1 MKEFKPRD
9 KLTQRMTRDGAV
21 LDNQTTGE
29 EIHISE
35 RDAEKQL
42 SPNGQP
48 VQMGKRDAP
57 MNPAEDAPKHGRQLR
72 PQEQKEPEK
81 DQPKP
86 QQPSAEPFQPQS
98 SSPISHI
105 PQDIPTSAAPGGTAE
120 KLFDRAAAEHDAHK
134 ARQAARMSRDAAQ
147 QRYSASRLQFSEEE
161 RAAPELHKHIH
172 RAEKAADKLD
182 AAQAAIPKKR
192 VLRKERVF
200 DEASGTAKTK
210 LRFDTVD
217 KYPPKLKPNPLG
229 RPLREVAVQA
239 HGKIHEVE
247 HENVGVESGHKAEE
261 LAEHGAGG
269 AIRWERRHRKLKPYR
284 AAEKAERK
292 ALNANAE
299 YLYQKALHDNP
310 EMLSGNPLNRFF
322 QKQRLKREYAKAA
335 RTAKAAGSTA
345 QATAKS
351 AEKTAEATATAA
363 KKAAEKA
370 KEAAEFVARHWKGV
384 LVVLAGFLLIVM
396 LIGGLQSCSALV
408 GAAGGGVAASSYQSE
423 DADILAAEAAY
434 CALEAE
440 LQEYL
445 DTYERTHDYDEYHYD
460 LDEIKHDPYVLA
472 SILSALHDGAWTA
485 SEVQGTLQMLFE
497 KQYILTETVVTEV
510 RYRTVTRTDSEGNEY
525 EVEVPYN
532 YYICTVELENF
543 DLSHIPVY
551 IMDEEALSKYALYMS
566 VLGNKPELFGDSEY
580 IPKYI
585 TNRPEGYEIPP
596 SAMEDETFA
605 AVITEAEKYLGYPYV
620 WGGSS
625 PSTSFDCSGFV
636 SWVLTNSGVCNT
648 GRLQGLSVKR
658 LFFYV
663 IIGLILSM
671 TVAAAILYFIT
682 EQSAVLAVGAVLIL
696 CALAWLLALTQILG
710 KKLALFTSD
719 LCGTLDNMIAG
730 NKGISLSEDS
740 ETQLARIGHR
750 LARLYQIMQE
760 DRRRVEEDRQELQSL
775 VSDISHQVKT
785 PVSNLKM
792 ATDTLL
798 EKPITEAE
806 RTDFI
811 RGIRTQTDK
820 LDFLFQALVKTSR
833 LETGVIQLDKKVCNL
848 YDTVAQ
854 AMSGIVYAAEKKEI
868 SVSVNC
874 PEKLMLSHDS
884 KWTAEALFNLLDNA
898 VKYTSAGGKISV
910 SVVQW
915 EMYVEIKVADN
926 GKGISESNQA
936 AIFRRFY
943 RGEEVHSEPG
953 VGIGLYLAREIITRQ
968 GGYIKVVSAP
978 GNGSAFS
985 IMLPAK

>member
-1 MKEFKPRD
+1 MKEFKSRD

-21 LDNQTTGE
+21 QDNQATGE

-81 DQPKP
+81 EQSRP
-86 QQPSAEPFQPQS
+86 QQPSAEPFQPQGG
-98 SSPISHI
+98 SPVSHI

-134 ARQAARMSRDAAQ
+134 VRQAVRMSRDAAQ

-217 KYPPKLKPNPLG
+217 KSPPKLKPNPLG
-229 RPLREVAVQA
+229 RPLREAAVQA

-292 ALNANAE
+292 AVNANAE

-322 QKQRLKREYAKAA
+322 QKQHLKREYAKAA

-445 DTYERTHDYDEYHYD
+445 GTYERTHDYDEYHYD

-551 IMDEEALSKYALYMS
+551 IMDEETLSKYALYMS

-605 AVITEAEKYLGYPYV
+605 AVITESEKYLGYPYV

-648 GRLQGLSVKR
+648 GRLGAQGL
-658 LFFYV
+658 Y
-663 IIGLILSM
+663 
-671 TVAAAILYFIT
+671 
-682 EQSAVLAVGAVLIL
+682 
-696 CALAWLLALTQILG
+696 
-710 KKLALFTSD
+710 
-719 LCGTLDNMIAG
+719 N
-730 NKGISLSEDS
+730 IS
-740 ETQLARIGHR
+740 
-750 LARLYQIMQE
+750 
-760 DRRRVEEDRQELQSL
+760 
-775 VSDISHQVKT
+775 T
-785 PVSNLKM
+785 PVSNPQPG
-792 ATDTLL
+792 D
-798 EKPITEAE
+798 
-806 RTDFI
+806 
-811 RGIRTQTDK
+811 
-820 LDFLFQALVKTSR
+820 LVFFVGT
-833 LETGVIQLDKKVCNL
+833 
-848 YDTVAQ
+848 YDT
-854 AMSGIVYAAEKKEI
+854 
-868 SVSVNC
+868 
-874 PEKLMLSHDS
+874 
-884 KWTAEALFNLLDNA
+884 
-898 VKYTSAGGKISV
+898 
-910 SVVQW
+910 
-915 EMYVEIKVADN
+915 
-926 GKGISESNQA
+926 
-936 AIFRRFY
+936 
-943 RGEEVHSEPG
+943 PG
-953 VGIGLYLAREIITRQ
+953 VSHVGIYVGNSMMIHCGDPISYSNLNSSYWQAHFYAYARPP
-968 GGYIKVVSAP
+968 Y
-978 GNGSAFS
+978 N
-985 IMLPAK
+985 

>member
-1 MKEFKPRD
+1 MKEFKSRD

-21 LDNQTTGE
+21 QDNQATGE

-81 DQPKP
+81 EQSKP
-86 QQPSAEPFQPQS
+86 QQPSAEPFQPQGG
-98 SSPISHI
+98 SPVSHI

-134 ARQAARMSRDAAQ
+134 VRQAVRMSRDAAQ

-217 KYPPKLKPNPLG
+217 KSPPKLKPNPLG
-229 RPLREVAVQA
+229 RPLREAAVQA

-292 ALNANAE
+292 AVNANAE

-322 QKQRLKREYAKAA
+322 QKQHLKREYAKAA

-445 DTYERTHDYDEYHYD
+445 GTYERTHDYDEYHYD

-497 KQYILTETVVTEV
+497 KQYSLTETVVTEV

-551 IMDEEALSKYALYMS
+551 IMDEETLSKYALYMS

-648 GRLQGLSVKR
+648 GRLGAQGL
-658 LFFYV
+658 Y
-663 IIGLILSM
+663 
-671 TVAAAILYFIT
+671 
-682 EQSAVLAVGAVLIL
+682 
-696 CALAWLLALTQILG
+696 
-710 KKLALFTSD
+710 
-719 LCGTLDNMIAG
+719 N
-730 NKGISLSEDS
+730 IS
-740 ETQLARIGHR
+740 
-750 LARLYQIMQE
+750 
-760 DRRRVEEDRQELQSL
+760 
-775 VSDISHQVKT
+775 T
-785 PVSNLKM
+785 PVSNPQPG
-792 ATDTLL
+792 D
-798 EKPITEAE
+798 
-806 RTDFI
+806 
-811 RGIRTQTDK
+811 
-820 LDFLFQALVKTSR
+820 LVFFVGT
-833 LETGVIQLDKKVCNL
+833 
-848 YDTVAQ
+848 YDT
-854 AMSGIVYAAEKKEI
+854 
-868 SVSVNC
+868 
-874 PEKLMLSHDS
+874 
-884 KWTAEALFNLLDNA
+884 
-898 VKYTSAGGKISV
+898 
-910 SVVQW
+910 
-915 EMYVEIKVADN
+915 
-926 GKGISESNQA
+926 
-936 AIFRRFY
+936 
-943 RGEEVHSEPG
+943 PG
-953 VGIGLYLAREIITRQ
+953 VSHVGIYVGNSMMIHCGDPISYSNLNSSYWQAHFYAYARPP
-968 GGYIKVVSAP
+968 Y
-978 GNGSAFS
+978 N
-985 IMLPAK
+985 

>member
-1 MKEFKPRD
+1 MKEFKSRD

-35 RDAEKQL
+35 RDEEKQL

-57 MNPAEDAPKHGRQLR
+57 MNPAEDAPKHGRQFR

-81 DQPKP
+81 EQSKP
-86 QQPSAEPFQPQS
+86 QQPNAEPFQPQGG
-98 SSPISHI
+98 SPISHI
-105 PQDIPTSAAPGGTAE
+105 PQDIPMSAAPGGTAE

-217 KYPPKLKPNPLG
+217 KSPPKLKPNPIG

-239 HGKIHEVE
+239 HEKIHEVE

-292 ALNANAE
+292 AVNANAE
-299 YLYQKALHDNP
+299 YLYQKALHDNS
-310 EMLSGNPLNRFF
+310 EMLSGNPRNRFF

-408 GAAGGGVAASSYQSE
+408 GAAGGGVAASSYRSE

-551 IMDEEALSKYALYMS
+551 IMDEETLSKYALYMS

-648 GRLQGLSVKR
+648 GRLSAQGL
-658 LFFYV
+658 Y
-663 IIGLILSM
+663 
-671 TVAAAILYFIT
+671 
-682 EQSAVLAVGAVLIL
+682 
-696 CALAWLLALTQILG
+696 
-710 KKLALFTSD
+710 
-719 LCGTLDNMIAG
+719 N
-730 NKGISLSEDS
+730 IS
-740 ETQLARIGHR
+740 
-750 LARLYQIMQE
+750 
-760 DRRRVEEDRQELQSL
+760 
-775 VSDISHQVKT
+775 T
-785 PVSNLKM
+785 PVSNPQPG
-792 ATDTLL
+792 D
-798 EKPITEAE
+798 
-806 RTDFI
+806 
-811 RGIRTQTDK
+811 
-820 LDFLFQALVKTSR
+820 LVFFVGT
-833 LETGVIQLDKKVCNL
+833 
-848 YDTVAQ
+848 YDT
-854 AMSGIVYAAEKKEI
+854 
-868 SVSVNC
+868 
-874 PEKLMLSHDS
+874 
-884 KWTAEALFNLLDNA
+884 
-898 VKYTSAGGKISV
+898 
-910 SVVQW
+910 
-915 EMYVEIKVADN
+915 
-926 GKGISESNQA
+926 
-936 AIFRRFY
+936 
-943 RGEEVHSEPG
+943 PG
-953 VGIGLYLAREIITRQ
+953 VSHVGIYVGNSMMIHCGDPISYSNLNSSYWQAHFYAYARPP
-968 GGYIKVVSAP
+968 YS
-978 GNGSAFS
+978 
-985 IMLPAK
+985 

>member
-35 RDAEKQL
+35 RDAEEQL
-42 SPNGQP
+42 SPDGQP

-57 MNPAEDAPKHGRQLR
+57 MNPAEDAPKQRRQLR
-72 PQEQKEPEK
+72 PQEQKELEK
-81 DQPKP
+81 EQPKP
-86 QQPSAEPFQPQS
+86 QQPSAEPFQPQNG
-98 SSPISHI
+98 SPISHI

-120 KLFDRAAAEHDAHK
+120 KLIDRAAAEHDAHK
-134 ARQAARMSRDAAQ
+134 ARQTARMSRDAAQ

-172 RAEKAADKLD
+172 RAEKAANKLD

-200 DEASGTAKTK
+200 DEVSGTAKTK

-217 KYPPKLKPNPLG
+217 KSPPKLKPNPLG

-284 AAEKAERK
+284 AAEKAERR
-292 ALNANAE
+292 AVNANAE

-310 EMLSGNPLNRFF
+310 EMLSSNPLNRFF

-345 QATAKS
+345 QATAKG

-485 SEVQGTLQMLFE
+485 SEVRGTLQMLFE

-543 DLSHIPVY
+543 DLSHLPVY
-551 IMDEEALSKYALYMS
+551 IMDEETLSKYALYMS

-648 GRLQGLSVKR
+648 GRLGAQGL
-658 LFFYV
+658 Y
-663 IIGLILSM
+663 
-671 TVAAAILYFIT
+671 
-682 EQSAVLAVGAVLIL
+682 
-696 CALAWLLALTQILG
+696 
-710 KKLALFTSD
+710 
-719 LCGTLDNMIAG
+719 N
-730 NKGISLSEDS
+730 IS
-740 ETQLARIGHR
+740 
-750 LARLYQIMQE
+750 
-760 DRRRVEEDRQELQSL
+760 
-775 VSDISHQVKT
+775 T
-785 PVSNLKM
+785 PVSSPQPG
-792 ATDTLL
+792 D
-798 EKPITEAE
+798 
-806 RTDFI
+806 
-811 RGIRTQTDK
+811 
-820 LDFLFQALVKTSR
+820 LVFFVGT
-833 LETGVIQLDKKVCNL
+833 
-848 YDTVAQ
+848 YDT
-854 AMSGIVYAAEKKEI
+854 
-868 SVSVNC
+868 
-874 PEKLMLSHDS
+874 
-884 KWTAEALFNLLDNA
+884 
-898 VKYTSAGGKISV
+898 
-910 SVVQW
+910 
-915 EMYVEIKVADN
+915 
-926 GKGISESNQA
+926 
-936 AIFRRFY
+936 
-943 RGEEVHSEPG
+943 PG
-953 VGIGLYLAREIITRQ
+953 VSHVGIYVGNSMMIHCGDPISYSNLNSSYWQAHFYAYARPP
-968 GGYIKVVSAP
+968 Y
-978 GNGSAFS
+978 N
-985 IMLPAK
+985 

>member
-1 MKEFKPRD
+1 MKEFKSRD

-21 LDNQTTGE
+21 QDNQATGE

-57 MNPAEDAPKHGRQLR
+57 MNLAEDAPKHGRQLR

-81 DQPKP
+81 EQSKP
-86 QQPSAEPFQPQS
+86 QQPSAEPFQPQGG
-98 SSPISHI
+98 SPVSHI

-134 ARQAARMSRDAAQ
+134 VRQAVRMSRDAAQ

-217 KYPPKLKPNPLG
+217 KSPPKLKPNPLG
-229 RPLREVAVQA
+229 RPLREAAVQA

-292 ALNANAE
+292 AVNANAE

-322 QKQRLKREYAKAA
+322 QKQHLKREYAKAA

-445 DTYERTHDYDEYHYD
+445 GTYERTHDYDEYHYD

-543 DLSHIPVY
+543 NLSHIPVY
-551 IMDEEALSKYALYMS
+551 IMDEETLSKYALYMS

-648 GRLQGLSVKR
+648 GRLGAQGL
-658 LFFYV
+658 Y
-663 IIGLILSM
+663 
-671 TVAAAILYFIT
+671 
-682 EQSAVLAVGAVLIL
+682 
-696 CALAWLLALTQILG
+696 
-710 KKLALFTSD
+710 
-719 LCGTLDNMIAG
+719 N
-730 NKGISLSEDS
+730 IS
-740 ETQLARIGHR
+740 
-750 LARLYQIMQE
+750 
-760 DRRRVEEDRQELQSL
+760 
-775 VSDISHQVKT
+775 T
-785 PVSNLKM
+785 PVSNPQPG
-792 ATDTLL
+792 D
-798 EKPITEAE
+798 
-806 RTDFI
+806 
-811 RGIRTQTDK
+811 
-820 LDFLFQALVKTSR
+820 LVFFVGT
-833 LETGVIQLDKKVCNL
+833 
-848 YDTVAQ
+848 YDT
-854 AMSGIVYAAEKKEI
+854 
-868 SVSVNC
+868 
-874 PEKLMLSHDS
+874 
-884 KWTAEALFNLLDNA
+884 
-898 VKYTSAGGKISV
+898 
-910 SVVQW
+910 
-915 EMYVEIKVADN
+915 
-926 GKGISESNQA
+926 
-936 AIFRRFY
+936 
-943 RGEEVHSEPG
+943 PG
-953 VGIGLYLAREIITRQ
+953 VSHVGIYVGNSMMIHCGDPISYSNLNSSYWQAHFYAYARPP
-968 GGYIKVVSAP
+968 Y
-978 GNGSAFS
+978 N
-985 IMLPAK
+985 

>member
-1 MKEFKPRD
+1 MKEFKSRD

-57 MNPAEDAPKHGRQLR
+57 MNPAEDAPKHGRQFR

-81 DQPKP
+81 EQSKP
-86 QQPSAEPFQPQS
+86 QQPNAEPFQPQGG
-98 SSPISHI
+98 SPISHI
-105 PQDIPTSAAPGGTAE
+105 PQDIPMSAAPGGTAE
-120 KLFDRAAAEHDAHK
+120 KLFDRAAAERNAHK
-134 ARQAARMSRDAAQ
+134 ARQTARMSRDAAQ
-147 QRYSASRLQFSEEE
+147 QRYSASHLQLSEEE

-182 AAQAAIPKKR
+182 AAQAVIPKKR

-217 KYPPKLKPNPLG
+217 KSPPKLKPNPLG

-292 ALNANAE
+292 AVNANAE

-322 QKQRLKREYAKAA
+322 QKQHLKREYAKAA

-370 KEAAEFVARHWKGV
+370 KEAAEFVAHHWKGV

-551 IMDEEALSKYALYMS
+551 IMDEETLSKYALYMS

-585 TNRPEGYEIPP
+585 TNRLEEYEIPP

-648 GRLQGLSVKR
+648 GRLGAQGL
-658 LFFYV
+658 Y
-663 IIGLILSM
+663 
-671 TVAAAILYFIT
+671 
-682 EQSAVLAVGAVLIL
+682 
-696 CALAWLLALTQILG
+696 
-710 KKLALFTSD
+710 
-719 LCGTLDNMIAG
+719 N
-730 NKGISLSEDS
+730 IS
-740 ETQLARIGHR
+740 
-750 LARLYQIMQE
+750 
-760 DRRRVEEDRQELQSL
+760 
-775 VSDISHQVKT
+775 T
-785 PVSNLKM
+785 PVSSPQPG
-792 ATDTLL
+792 D
-798 EKPITEAE
+798 
-806 RTDFI
+806 
-811 RGIRTQTDK
+811 
-820 LDFLFQALVKTSR
+820 LVFFVGT
-833 LETGVIQLDKKVCNL
+833 
-848 YDTVAQ
+848 YDT
-854 AMSGIVYAAEKKEI
+854 
-868 SVSVNC
+868 
-874 PEKLMLSHDS
+874 
-884 KWTAEALFNLLDNA
+884 
-898 VKYTSAGGKISV
+898 
-910 SVVQW
+910 
-915 EMYVEIKVADN
+915 
-926 GKGISESNQA
+926 
-936 AIFRRFY
+936 
-943 RGEEVHSEPG
+943 PG
-953 VGIGLYLAREIITRQ
+953 VSHVGIYVGNSMMIHCGDPISYSNLNSSYWQAHFYAYARPP
-968 GGYIKVVSAP
+968 Y
-978 GNGSAFS
+978 N
-985 IMLPAK
+985 

>member
-1 MKEFKPRD
+1 MKEFKSRD

-42 SPNGQP
+42 SPDGQP

-81 DQPKP
+81 EQPKP
-86 QQPSAEPFQPQS
+86 QQPSAEPFQPQGG
-98 SSPISHI
+98 SPVSNI

-120 KLFDRAAAEHDAHK
+120 KFFDRAAAEHDAHK
-134 ARQAARMSRDAAQ
+134 ARQTARMSRDAAQ

-200 DEASGTAKTK
+200 DEASGTAKAK

-217 KYPPKLKPNPLG
+217 KSPPKLKPNPLG

-284 AAEKAERK
+284 AAEKAEHK
-292 ALNANAE
+292 AVNANAE
-299 YLYQKALHDNP
+299 YHYQKVLHDNP

-351 AEKTAEATATAA
+351 AEKTVEATATAA

-551 IMDEEALSKYALYMS
+551 IMDEEMLSKYALYMS

-585 TNRPEGYEIPP
+585 TNRPEEYEIPP

-648 GRLQGLSVKR
+648 GRLGAQGL
-658 LFFYV
+658 Y
-663 IIGLILSM
+663 
-671 TVAAAILYFIT
+671 
-682 EQSAVLAVGAVLIL
+682 
-696 CALAWLLALTQILG
+696 
-710 KKLALFTSD
+710 
-719 LCGTLDNMIAG
+719 N
-730 NKGISLSEDS
+730 IS
-740 ETQLARIGHR
+740 
-750 LARLYQIMQE
+750 
-760 DRRRVEEDRQELQSL
+760 
-775 VSDISHQVKT
+775 T
-785 PVSNLKM
+785 PVSNPQPG
-792 ATDTLL
+792 D
-798 EKPITEAE
+798 
-806 RTDFI
+806 
-811 RGIRTQTDK
+811 
-820 LDFLFQALVKTSR
+820 LVFFVGT
-833 LETGVIQLDKKVCNL
+833 
-848 YDTVAQ
+848 YDT
-854 AMSGIVYAAEKKEI
+854 
-868 SVSVNC
+868 
-874 PEKLMLSHDS
+874 
-884 KWTAEALFNLLDNA
+884 
-898 VKYTSAGGKISV
+898 
-910 SVVQW
+910 
-915 EMYVEIKVADN
+915 
-926 GKGISESNQA
+926 
-936 AIFRRFY
+936 
-943 RGEEVHSEPG
+943 PG
-953 VGIGLYLAREIITRQ
+953 VSHVGIYVGNSMMIHCGDPISYSNLNRSYWQAHFYAYARPP
-968 GGYIKVVSAP
+968 Y
-978 GNGSAFS
+978 N
-985 IMLPAK
+985 

>member
-21 LDNQTTGE
+21 LDNQTKGE

-81 DQPKP
+81 EQPKP
-86 QQPSAEPFQPQS
+86 QQPSAEPFQPQGG
-98 SSPISHI
+98 SPVSHL
-105 PQDIPTSAAPGGTAE
+105 PQDIPTSATPGGTAE
-120 KLFDRAAAEHDAHK
+120 KLFDRAAAEHDAHR
-134 ARQAARMSRDAAQ
+134 ARQTARMSRDAAQ

-161 RAAPELHKHIH
+161 RTAPELHKHIH

-217 KYPPKLKPNPLG
+217 KSPPKLKPNPLG

-269 AIRWERRHRKLKPYR
+269 TIRWERRHRKLKPYR

-292 ALNANAE
+292 AVNANAE
-299 YLYQKALHDNP
+299 YLYQKVLHDNP
-310 EMLSGNPLNRFF
+310 EMLSGNPLNHFF

-345 QATAKS
+345 QATAKG

-460 LDEIKHDPYVLA
+460 LDEITHDPYVLA

-551 IMDEEALSKYALYMS
+551 IMDEETLSKYALYMS

-648 GRLQGLSVKR
+648 GRLGAQGL
-658 LFFYV
+658 Y
-663 IIGLILSM
+663 
-671 TVAAAILYFIT
+671 
-682 EQSAVLAVGAVLIL
+682 
-696 CALAWLLALTQILG
+696 
-710 KKLALFTSD
+710 
-719 LCGTLDNMIAG
+719 N
-730 NKGISLSEDS
+730 IS
-740 ETQLARIGHR
+740 
-750 LARLYQIMQE
+750 
-760 DRRRVEEDRQELQSL
+760 
-775 VSDISHQVKT
+775 T
-785 PVSNLKM
+785 PVSNP
-792 ATDTLL
+792 
-798 EKPITEAE
+798 KPG
-806 RTDFI
+806 D
-811 RGIRTQTDK
+811 
-820 LDFLFQALVKTSR
+820 LVFFVGT
-833 LETGVIQLDKKVCNL
+833 
-848 YDTVAQ
+848 YDTPGVSHVGIYVGNSMMIHCGDPISYSNLNSSYWQ
-854 AMSGIVYAAEKKEI
+854 AHFYVYARPPY
-868 SVSVNC
+868 N
-874 PEKLMLSHDS
+874 
-884 KWTAEALFNLLDNA
+884 
-898 VKYTSAGGKISV
+898 
-910 SVVQW
+910 
-915 EMYVEIKVADN
+915 
-926 GKGISESNQA
+926 
-936 AIFRRFY
+936 
-943 RGEEVHSEPG
+943 
-953 VGIGLYLAREIITRQ
+953 
-968 GGYIKVVSAP
+968 
-978 GNGSAFS
+978 
-985 IMLPAK
+985 

>member
-1 MKEFKPRD
+1 MKEQKPRD

-21 LDNQTTGE
+21 QDNQATGE

-81 DQPKP
+81 EQSKP
-86 QQPSAEPFQPQS
+86 QQPSAEPFQPQGG
-98 SSPISHI
+98 SPVSHI

-134 ARQAARMSRDAAQ
+134 VRQAVRMSRDAAQ

-161 RAAPELHKHIH
+161 RAAPELHKHIY

-217 KYPPKLKPNPLG
+217 KSPPKLKPNPLG
-229 RPLREVAVQA
+229 RPLREAAVQA

-292 ALNANAE
+292 AVNANAE

-322 QKQRLKREYAKAA
+322 QKQHLKREYAKAA

-434 CALEAE
+434 CTLEAE

-551 IMDEEALSKYALYMS
+551 IMDEETLSKYALYMS

-648 GRLQGLSVKR
+648 GRLGAQGL
-658 LFFYV
+658 Y
-663 IIGLILSM
+663 
-671 TVAAAILYFIT
+671 
-682 EQSAVLAVGAVLIL
+682 
-696 CALAWLLALTQILG
+696 
-710 KKLALFTSD
+710 
-719 LCGTLDNMIAG
+719 N
-730 NKGISLSEDS
+730 IS
-740 ETQLARIGHR
+740 
-750 LARLYQIMQE
+750 
-760 DRRRVEEDRQELQSL
+760 
-775 VSDISHQVKT
+775 T
-785 PVSNLKM
+785 PVSNPQPG
-792 ATDTLL
+792 D
-798 EKPITEAE
+798 
-806 RTDFI
+806 
-811 RGIRTQTDK
+811 
-820 LDFLFQALVKTSR
+820 LVFFVGT
-833 LETGVIQLDKKVCNL
+833 
-848 YDTVAQ
+848 YDT
-854 AMSGIVYAAEKKEI
+854 
-868 SVSVNC
+868 
-874 PEKLMLSHDS
+874 
-884 KWTAEALFNLLDNA
+884 
-898 VKYTSAGGKISV
+898 
-910 SVVQW
+910 
-915 EMYVEIKVADN
+915 
-926 GKGISESNQA
+926 
-936 AIFRRFY
+936 
-943 RGEEVHSEPG
+943 PG
-953 VGIGLYLAREIITRQ
+953 VSHVGIYVGNSMMIHCGDPISYSNLNSSYWQAHFYAYARPP
-968 GGYIKVVSAP
+968 YS
-978 GNGSAFS
+978 
-985 IMLPAK
+985 

>member
-42 SPNGQP
+42 SPDGQP

-81 DQPKP
+81 EQSKP
-86 QQPSAEPFQPQS
+86 QQPSAEPFQPQGG
-98 SSPISHI
+98 SPVSHI

-217 KYPPKLKPNPLG
+217 KSPPKLKPNPLG

-292 ALNANAE
+292 AVNANAE

-322 QKQRLKREYAKAA
+322 QKQHLKREYAKAA

-543 DLSHIPVY
+543 DLSHLPVY
-551 IMDEEALSKYALYMS
+551 IMDEETLSKYALYMS

-648 GRLQGLSVKR
+648 GRLGAQGL
-658 LFFYV
+658 Y
-663 IIGLILSM
+663 
-671 TVAAAILYFIT
+671 
-682 EQSAVLAVGAVLIL
+682 
-696 CALAWLLALTQILG
+696 
-710 KKLALFTSD
+710 
-719 LCGTLDNMIAG
+719 N
-730 NKGISLSEDS
+730 IS
-740 ETQLARIGHR
+740 
-750 LARLYQIMQE
+750 
-760 DRRRVEEDRQELQSL
+760 
-775 VSDISHQVKT
+775 T
-785 PVSNLKM
+785 PVSSPQPG
-792 ATDTLL
+792 D
-798 EKPITEAE
+798 
-806 RTDFI
+806 
-811 RGIRTQTDK
+811 
-820 LDFLFQALVKTSR
+820 LVFFVGT
-833 LETGVIQLDKKVCNL
+833 
-848 YDTVAQ
+848 YDT
-854 AMSGIVYAAEKKEI
+854 
-868 SVSVNC
+868 
-874 PEKLMLSHDS
+874 
-884 KWTAEALFNLLDNA
+884 
-898 VKYTSAGGKISV
+898 
-910 SVVQW
+910 
-915 EMYVEIKVADN
+915 
-926 GKGISESNQA
+926 
-936 AIFRRFY
+936 
-943 RGEEVHSEPG
+943 PG
-953 VGIGLYLAREIITRQ
+953 VSHVGIYVGNSMMIHCGDPISYSNLNSSYWQAHFYAYARPP
-968 GGYIKVVSAP
+968 Y
-978 GNGSAFS
+978 N
-985 IMLPAK
+985 

>member
-42 SPNGQP
+42 SPDGQS

-81 DQPKP
+81 EQPKP

-98 SSPISHI
+98 GSPISHI

-120 KLFDRAAAEHDAHK
+120 KLFDRAAAEHDAHR

-217 KYPPKLKPNPLG
+217 KSPPKLKPNPLG

-292 ALNANAE
+292 AVNANAE
-299 YLYQKALHDNP
+299 YLYQKTLHDNP
-310 EMLSGNPLNRFF
+310 EMLSGNPFNRFF

-551 IMDEEALSKYALYMS
+551 IMDEETLSKYALYMS

-648 GRLQGLSVKR
+648 GRLGAQGL
-658 LFFYV
+658 Y
-663 IIGLILSM
+663 
-671 TVAAAILYFIT
+671 
-682 EQSAVLAVGAVLIL
+682 
-696 CALAWLLALTQILG
+696 
-710 KKLALFTSD
+710 
-719 LCGTLDNMIAG
+719 N
-730 NKGISLSEDS
+730 IS
-740 ETQLARIGHR
+740 
-750 LARLYQIMQE
+750 
-760 DRRRVEEDRQELQSL
+760 
-775 VSDISHQVKT
+775 T
-785 PVSNLKM
+785 PVSNPQPG
-792 ATDTLL
+792 D
-798 EKPITEAE
+798 
-806 RTDFI
+806 
-811 RGIRTQTDK
+811 
-820 LDFLFQALVKTSR
+820 LVFFVGT
-833 LETGVIQLDKKVCNL
+833 
-848 YDTVAQ
+848 YDT
-854 AMSGIVYAAEKKEI
+854 
-868 SVSVNC
+868 
-874 PEKLMLSHDS
+874 
-884 KWTAEALFNLLDNA
+884 
-898 VKYTSAGGKISV
+898 
-910 SVVQW
+910 
-915 EMYVEIKVADN
+915 
-926 GKGISESNQA
+926 
-936 AIFRRFY
+936 
-943 RGEEVHSEPG
+943 PG
-953 VGIGLYLAREIITRQ
+953 VSHVGIYVGNSMMIHCGDPISYSNLNSSYWQAHFYAYARPP
-968 GGYIKVVSAP
+968 Y
-978 GNGSAFS
+978 N
-985 IMLPAK
+985 

>member
-21 LDNQTTGE
+21 QDNQATGE

-81 DQPKP
+81 E
-86 QQPSAEPFQPQS
+86 QPSAEPFQPQGG
-98 SSPISHI
+98 SPVSHL

-120 KLFDRAAAEHDAHK
+120 KFFDRAAAEHDAHK
-134 ARQAARMSRDAAQ
+134 ARQTARMSRDAAQ

-161 RAAPELHKHIH
+161 RAAPELHQHIH

-182 AAQAAIPKKR
+182 AAQTAIPKKR

-217 KYPPKLKPNPLG
+217 KSPPKLKPNPLG

-261 LAEHGAGG
+261 FAEHGAGG

-292 ALNANAE
+292 AVNANAE

-322 QKQRLKREYAKAA
+322 QKQHLKREYAKAA

-408 GAAGGGVAASSYQSE
+408 GAAGGGMAASSYQSE

-551 IMDEEALSKYALYMS
+551 IMDEETLSKYALYMS

-648 GRLQGLSVKR
+648 GRLGAQGL
-658 LFFYV
+658 Y
-663 IIGLILSM
+663 
-671 TVAAAILYFIT
+671 
-682 EQSAVLAVGAVLIL
+682 
-696 CALAWLLALTQILG
+696 
-710 KKLALFTSD
+710 
-719 LCGTLDNMIAG
+719 N
-730 NKGISLSEDS
+730 IS
-740 ETQLARIGHR
+740 
-750 LARLYQIMQE
+750 
-760 DRRRVEEDRQELQSL
+760 
-775 VSDISHQVKT
+775 T
-785 PVSNLKM
+785 PVSNPQPG
-792 ATDTLL
+792 D
-798 EKPITEAE
+798 
-806 RTDFI
+806 
-811 RGIRTQTDK
+811 
-820 LDFLFQALVKTSR
+820 LVFFVGT
-833 LETGVIQLDKKVCNL
+833 
-848 YDTVAQ
+848 YDT
-854 AMSGIVYAAEKKEI
+854 
-868 SVSVNC
+868 
-874 PEKLMLSHDS
+874 
-884 KWTAEALFNLLDNA
+884 
-898 VKYTSAGGKISV
+898 
-910 SVVQW
+910 
-915 EMYVEIKVADN
+915 
-926 GKGISESNQA
+926 
-936 AIFRRFY
+936 
-943 RGEEVHSEPG
+943 PG
-953 VGIGLYLAREIITRQ
+953 VSHVGIYVGNSMMIHCGDPISYSNLNSSYWQAHFYAYARPP
-968 GGYIKVVSAP
+968 Y
-978 GNGSAFS
+978 N
-985 IMLPAK
+985 

>member
-42 SPNGQP
+42 SPDGQP

-81 DQPKP
+81 EQPKP
-86 QQPSAEPFQPQS
+86 QQPSAEPFQPQGG
-98 SSPISHI
+98 SPVSHI

-217 KYPPKLKPNPLG
+217 KSPPKLKPNPLG

-292 ALNANAE
+292 AVNANAE

-322 QKQRLKREYAKAA
+322 QKQQLKREYAKAA

-551 IMDEEALSKYALYMS
+551 IMDEETLSKYALYMS

-648 GRLQGLSVKR
+648 GRLGAQGL
-658 LFFYV
+658 Y
-663 IIGLILSM
+663 
-671 TVAAAILYFIT
+671 
-682 EQSAVLAVGAVLIL
+682 
-696 CALAWLLALTQILG
+696 
-710 KKLALFTSD
+710 
-719 LCGTLDNMIAG
+719 N
-730 NKGISLSEDS
+730 IS
-740 ETQLARIGHR
+740 
-750 LARLYQIMQE
+750 
-760 DRRRVEEDRQELQSL
+760 
-775 VSDISHQVKT
+775 T
-785 PVSNLKM
+785 PVSNPQPG
-792 ATDTLL
+792 D
-798 EKPITEAE
+798 
-806 RTDFI
+806 
-811 RGIRTQTDK
+811 
-820 LDFLFQALVKTSR
+820 LVFFVGT
-833 LETGVIQLDKKVCNL
+833 
-848 YDTVAQ
+848 YDT
-854 AMSGIVYAAEKKEI
+854 
-868 SVSVNC
+868 
-874 PEKLMLSHDS
+874 
-884 KWTAEALFNLLDNA
+884 
-898 VKYTSAGGKISV
+898 
-910 SVVQW
+910 
-915 EMYVEIKVADN
+915 
-926 GKGISESNQA
+926 
-936 AIFRRFY
+936 
-943 RGEEVHSEPG
+943 PG
-953 VGIGLYLAREIITRQ
+953 VSHVGIYVGNSMMIHCGDPISYSNLNSSYWQAHFYAYARPP
-968 GGYIKVVSAP
+968 YS
-978 GNGSAFS
+978 
-985 IMLPAK
+985 

>member
-1 MKEFKPRD
+1 MKEFKSRD

-21 LDNQTTGE
+21 QDNQATGE

-81 DQPKP
+81 EQSKP
-86 QQPSAEPFQPQS
+86 QQPSAEPFQPQGG
-98 SSPISHI
+98 SPVSHI

-134 ARQAARMSRDAAQ
+134 VRQAVRMSRDAAQ

-192 VLRKERVF
+192 VLHKERVF

-217 KYPPKLKPNPLG
+217 KSPPKLKPNPLG
-229 RPLREVAVQA
+229 RPLREAAVQA

-261 LAEHGAGG
+261 FAEHGAGG

-292 ALNANAE
+292 AVNANAE

-322 QKQRLKREYAKAA
+322 QKQHLKREYAKAA

-445 DTYERTHDYDEYHYD
+445 GTYERTHDYDEYHYD

-551 IMDEEALSKYALYMS
+551 IMDEETLSKYALYMS

-648 GRLQGLSVKR
+648 GRLGAQGL
-658 LFFYV
+658 Y
-663 IIGLILSM
+663 
-671 TVAAAILYFIT
+671 
-682 EQSAVLAVGAVLIL
+682 
-696 CALAWLLALTQILG
+696 
-710 KKLALFTSD
+710 
-719 LCGTLDNMIAG
+719 N
-730 NKGISLSEDS
+730 IS
-740 ETQLARIGHR
+740 
-750 LARLYQIMQE
+750 
-760 DRRRVEEDRQELQSL
+760 
-775 VSDISHQVKT
+775 T
-785 PVSNLKM
+785 PVSNPQPG
-792 ATDTLL
+792 D
-798 EKPITEAE
+798 
-806 RTDFI
+806 
-811 RGIRTQTDK
+811 
-820 LDFLFQALVKTSR
+820 LVFFVGT
-833 LETGVIQLDKKVCNL
+833 
-848 YDTVAQ
+848 YDT
-854 AMSGIVYAAEKKEI
+854 
-868 SVSVNC
+868 
-874 PEKLMLSHDS
+874 
-884 KWTAEALFNLLDNA
+884 
-898 VKYTSAGGKISV
+898 
-910 SVVQW
+910 
-915 EMYVEIKVADN
+915 
-926 GKGISESNQA
+926 
-936 AIFRRFY
+936 
-943 RGEEVHSEPG
+943 PG
-953 VGIGLYLAREIITRQ
+953 VSHVGIYVGNSMMIHCGDPISYSNLNSSYWQAHFYAYARPP
-968 GGYIKVVSAP
+968 Y
-978 GNGSAFS
+978 N
-985 IMLPAK
+985 

>member
-21 LDNQTTGE
+21 QDNQTTGE

-57 MNPAEDAPKHGRQLR
+57 MNPAEDVPKHGRQLR

-81 DQPKP
+81 EQPKP

-98 SSPISHI
+98 GSPISHI
-105 PQDIPTSAAPGGTAE
+105 SQDIPTSAAPGGTAE
-120 KLFDRAAAEHDAHK
+120 KLFDRAAAERDAHK
-134 ARQAARMSRDAAQ
+134 ARQTARMSRDAAQ

-172 RAEKAADKLD
+172 CAEKAADKLD

-217 KYPPKLKPNPLG
+217 KSPPKLKPNPLG

-292 ALNANAE
+292 AVNANAE

-310 EMLSGNPLNRFF
+310 EMLSGNPFNRFF

-525 EVEVPYN
+525 EAEVPYN

-551 IMDEEALSKYALYMS
+551 IMDEETLSKYALYMS

-636 SWVLTNSGVCNT
+636 SWVLTNSGVCST
-648 GRLQGLSVKR
+648 GRLGAQGL
-658 LFFYV
+658 Y
-663 IIGLILSM
+663 
-671 TVAAAILYFIT
+671 
-682 EQSAVLAVGAVLIL
+682 
-696 CALAWLLALTQILG
+696 
-710 KKLALFTSD
+710 
-719 LCGTLDNMIAG
+719 N
-730 NKGISLSEDS
+730 IS
-740 ETQLARIGHR
+740 
-750 LARLYQIMQE
+750 
-760 DRRRVEEDRQELQSL
+760 
-775 VSDISHQVKT
+775 T
-785 PVSNLKM
+785 PVSNPQPG
-792 ATDTLL
+792 D
-798 EKPITEAE
+798 
-806 RTDFI
+806 
-811 RGIRTQTDK
+811 
-820 LDFLFQALVKTSR
+820 LVFFVGT
-833 LETGVIQLDKKVCNL
+833 
-848 YDTVAQ
+848 YDT
-854 AMSGIVYAAEKKEI
+854 
-868 SVSVNC
+868 
-874 PEKLMLSHDS
+874 
-884 KWTAEALFNLLDNA
+884 
-898 VKYTSAGGKISV
+898 
-910 SVVQW
+910 
-915 EMYVEIKVADN
+915 
-926 GKGISESNQA
+926 
-936 AIFRRFY
+936 
-943 RGEEVHSEPG
+943 PG
-953 VGIGLYLAREIITRQ
+953 VSHVGIYVGNSMMIHCGDPISYSNLNSSYWQAHFYAYARPP
-968 GGYIKVVSAP
+968 Y
-978 GNGSAFS
+978 N
-985 IMLPAK
+985 

>member
-48 VQMGKRDAP
+48 IQMGKRDAP
-57 MNPAEDAPKHGRQLR
+57 MNPAEDDPKHGRQLR

-81 DQPKP
+81 EQPKP
-86 QQPSAEPFQPQS
+86 QQPSAEPFQPQGG
-98 SSPISHI
+98 SPVSHI

-120 KLFDRAAAEHDAHK
+120 KIFDRAAAEHDAHK
-134 ARQAARMSRDAAQ
+134 ARQTARMSR
-147 QRYSASRLQFSEEE
+147 
-161 RAAPELHKHIH
+161 
-172 RAEKAADKLD
+172 D

-217 KYPPKLKPNPLG
+217 KSPPKLKPNPLG

-292 ALNANAE
+292 AVNANAE
-299 YLYQKALHDNP
+299 YLYQKVLHDNP
-310 EMLSGNPLNRFF
+310 EMLSGNPLNHFF

-345 QATAKS
+345 QATAKGV
-351 AEKTAEATATAA
+351 EKTAEATATAA

-370 KEAAEFVARHWKGV
+370 KKAAEFVARHWKGV

-472 SILSALHDGAWTA
+472 SILSALHDGTWTA
-485 SEVQGTLQMLFE
+485 SEVQGKLQMLFE

-551 IMDEEALSKYALYMS
+551 IMDEETLSKYALYMS

-605 AVITEAEKYLGYPYV
+605 AVITEAEKYLGTPMC
-620 WGGSS
+620 G
-625 PSTSFDCSGFV
+625 
-636 SWVLTNSGVCNT
+636 
-648 GRLQGLSVKR
+648 
-658 LFFYV
+658 
-663 IIGLILSM
+663 
-671 TVAAAILYFIT
+671 AAAARPPLLT
-682 EQSAVLAVGAVLIL
+682 AP
-696 CALAWLLALTQILG
+696 AL
-710 KKLALFTSD
+710 
-719 LCGTLDNMIAG
+719 
-730 NKGISLSEDS
+730 
-740 ETQLARIGHR
+740 
-750 LARLYQIMQE
+750 
-760 DRRRVEEDRQELQSL
+760 
-775 VSDISHQVKT
+775 
-785 PVSNLKM
+785 
-792 ATDTLL
+792 
-798 EKPITEAE
+798 
-806 RTDFI
+806 
-811 RGIRTQTDK
+811 
-820 LDFLFQALVKTSR
+820 
-833 LETGVIQLDKKVCNL
+833 
-848 YDTVAQ
+848 
-854 AMSGIVYAAEKKEI
+854 
-868 SVSVNC
+868 
-874 PEKLMLSHDS
+874 
-884 KWTAEALFNLLDNA
+884 
-898 VKYTSAGGKISV
+898 
-910 SVVQW
+910 
-915 EMYVEIKVADN
+915 
-926 GKGISESNQA
+926 
-936 AIFRRFY
+936 
-943 RGEEVHSEPG
+943 
-953 VGIGLYLAREIITRQ
+953 
-968 GGYIKVVSAP
+968 
-978 GNGSAFS
+978 
-985 IMLPAK
+985 

>member
-9 KLTQRMTRDGAV
+9 KLTQRMSRDGAV

-42 SPNGQP
+42 STDGQP

-57 MNPAEDAPKHGRQLR
+57 MNPAEDDPKHGRQLR

-81 DQPKP
+81 EQPKP
-86 QQPSAEPFQPQS
+86 RQPSTEPFQPQS
-98 SSPISHI
+98 GSPVSHI
-105 PQDIPTSAAPGGTAE
+105 PQDIPTSVAPGGTAE

-134 ARQAARMSRDAAQ
+134 ARQTARMSRDAAQ

-217 KYPPKLKPNPLG
+217 KSPPKLKPNPLG
-229 RPLREVAVQA
+229 RPLREAAVQA

-292 ALNANAE
+292 AVNANAE

-322 QKQRLKREYAKAA
+322 QKQHLKREYAKAA

-445 DTYERTHDYDEYHYD
+445 GTYERTHDYDEYHYD

-551 IMDEEALSKYALYMS
+551 IMDEETLSKYALYMS

-648 GRLQGLSVKR
+648 GRLGAQGL
-658 LFFYV
+658 Y
-663 IIGLILSM
+663 
-671 TVAAAILYFIT
+671 
-682 EQSAVLAVGAVLIL
+682 
-696 CALAWLLALTQILG
+696 
-710 KKLALFTSD
+710 
-719 LCGTLDNMIAG
+719 N
-730 NKGISLSEDS
+730 IS
-740 ETQLARIGHR
+740 
-750 LARLYQIMQE
+750 
-760 DRRRVEEDRQELQSL
+760 
-775 VSDISHQVKT
+775 T
-785 PVSNLKM
+785 PVSNPQPG
-792 ATDTLL
+792 D
-798 EKPITEAE
+798 
-806 RTDFI
+806 
-811 RGIRTQTDK
+811 
-820 LDFLFQALVKTSR
+820 LVFFVGT
-833 LETGVIQLDKKVCNL
+833 
-848 YDTVAQ
+848 YDT
-854 AMSGIVYAAEKKEI
+854 
-868 SVSVNC
+868 
-874 PEKLMLSHDS
+874 
-884 KWTAEALFNLLDNA
+884 
-898 VKYTSAGGKISV
+898 
-910 SVVQW
+910 
-915 EMYVEIKVADN
+915 
-926 GKGISESNQA
+926 
-936 AIFRRFY
+936 
-943 RGEEVHSEPG
+943 PG
-953 VGIGLYLAREIITRQ
+953 VSHVGIYVGNSMMIHCGDPISYSNLNSSYWQAHFYAYARPP
-968 GGYIKVVSAP
+968 Y
-978 GNGSAFS
+978 N
-985 IMLPAK
+985 

>member
-57 MNPAEDAPKHGRQLR
+57 MNPAEDTPKHGRQLR

-81 DQPKP
+81 EQPKP
-86 QQPSAEPFQPQS
+86 QQPSTEPFQPQGG
-98 SSPISHI
+98 SPISHI

-134 ARQAARMSRDAAQ
+134 ARMSRDAAQ

-217 KYPPKLKPNPLG
+217 KSPPKLKPNPLG
-229 RPLREVAVQA
+229 RPLREVTVQA

-292 ALNANAE
+292 AVNANAE

-322 QKQRLKREYAKAA
+322 QKQLLKREYAKAA

-370 KEAAEFVARHWKGV
+370 KEAAEFVTRHWKGV

-445 DTYERTHDYDEYHYD
+445 DTYERTHDYDEYHYN

-551 IMDEEALSKYALYMS
+551 IMDEETLSKYALYMS

-648 GRLQGLSVKR
+648 GRLGAQGL
-658 LFFYV
+658 Y
-663 IIGLILSM
+663 
-671 TVAAAILYFIT
+671 
-682 EQSAVLAVGAVLIL
+682 
-696 CALAWLLALTQILG
+696 
-710 KKLALFTSD
+710 
-719 LCGTLDNMIAG
+719 N
-730 NKGISLSEDS
+730 IS
-740 ETQLARIGHR
+740 
-750 LARLYQIMQE
+750 
-760 DRRRVEEDRQELQSL
+760 
-775 VSDISHQVKT
+775 T
-785 PVSNLKM
+785 PVSNPQPG
-792 ATDTLL
+792 D
-798 EKPITEAE
+798 
-806 RTDFI
+806 
-811 RGIRTQTDK
+811 
-820 LDFLFQALVKTSR
+820 LVFFVGT
-833 LETGVIQLDKKVCNL
+833 
-848 YDTVAQ
+848 YDT
-854 AMSGIVYAAEKKEI
+854 
-868 SVSVNC
+868 
-874 PEKLMLSHDS
+874 
-884 KWTAEALFNLLDNA
+884 
-898 VKYTSAGGKISV
+898 
-910 SVVQW
+910 
-915 EMYVEIKVADN
+915 
-926 GKGISESNQA
+926 
-936 AIFRRFY
+936 
-943 RGEEVHSEPG
+943 PG
-953 VGIGLYLAREIITRQ
+953 VSHVGIYVGNSMMIHCGDPISYSNLNSSYWQAHFYAYARPP
-968 GGYIKVVSAP
+968 Y
-978 GNGSAFS
+978 N
-985 IMLPAK
+985 